1 MAPVPNTTDGPTL
14 APSQTSPAT
23 PAPSKKYFPPSSAPS
38 EEQPIPPPPKKHHG
52 ASIWRII
59 GKTIALLILMGLSL
73 LLFGAIMSNRY
84 RIYYYI
90 RSAWYSFLR
99 WEGTRYVIRKLR
111 LERFFGG
118 QDTSLNGIIFD
129 NDMTEGL
136 LMQDT

>member
-1 MAPVPNTTDGPTL
+1 
-14 APSQTSPAT
+14 
-23 PAPSKKYFPPSSAPS
+23 
-38 EEQPIPPPPKKHHG
+38 
-52 ASIWRII
+52 
-59 GKTIALLILMGLSL
+59 
-73 LLFGAIMSNRY
+73 MSNRY

-118 QDTSLNGIIFD
+118 GQDGGGSALNGIIFD